1 MSDSPNSRPF
11 VSGQVASWLGII
23 AFVAVAIAVIAY
35 AYLAFRPH
43 DGVDAARRIAQ
54 KALRADIESKAK
66 GRLSDSGR
74 NTDGT
79 YHIPVDTAIALLAAK
94 PELLAQLRQ
103 PSPAPATP
111 SPAPAPVFTNGT
123 K

>member
-1 MSDSPNSRPF
+1 MSDSNNSRP
-11 VSGQVASWLGII
+11 VLSGQVASWLGVS

-43 DGVDAARRIAQ
+43 DGVDADRRVAQ
-54 KALRADIESKAK
+54 KALRADIDSKAK
-66 GRLSDSGR
+66 GRLLDSGR

-79 YHIPVDTAIALLAAK
+79 YHIPVDTAIALIAAR
-94 PELLAQLRQ
+94 PEILSKLRQ
-103 PSPAPATP
+103 ENPNPGEAAPS
-111 SPAPAPVFTNGT
+111 PVFTSGT

>member
-1 MSDSPNSRPF
+1 MSDSNNSRP
-11 VSGQVASWLGII
+11 VISGQVASWLGVI

-43 DGVDAARRIAQ
+43 DGVDAGRRIAE
-54 KALRADIESKAK
+54 KALRADLESKAK
-66 GRLSDSGR
+66 GKLTDSGR

-79 YHIPVDTAIALLAAK
+79 YHIPIDTAVALIAAK
-94 PELLAQLRQ
+94 PEILTQLRQ
-103 PSPAPATP
+103 PVTNSSTVP
-111 SPAPAPVFTNGT
+111 PAPVFTNSN